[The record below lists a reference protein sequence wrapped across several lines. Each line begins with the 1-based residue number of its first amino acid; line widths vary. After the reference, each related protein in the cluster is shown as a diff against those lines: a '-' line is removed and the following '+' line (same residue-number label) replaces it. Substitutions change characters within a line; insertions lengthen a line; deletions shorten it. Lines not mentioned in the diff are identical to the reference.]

1 MLKVNCK
8 QNINKILVGH
18 KVSTPMLHSVKDQ
31 VCFKVVGRGFI
42 NRQSSRIFQSLAIA
56 ELSVCTYTIESR
68 RMYEDLFTVLLVFR
82 KISHVVLTSSL
93 VFSFGL
99 VACHIEH
106 EKPKEE
112 APRSVLI
119 MFCSSVII
127 E

>member
-18 KVSTPMLHSVKDQ
+18 KVSTPMLHSIKDQ

-56 ELSVCTYTIESR
+56 ELSVCTNTIESR
-68 RMYEDLFTVLLVFR
+68 RTYEDLFTVLLVIR
-82 KISHVVLTSSL
+82 KISHAVINSSL
-93 VFSFGL
+93 VLSCDL
-99 VACHIEH
+99 VEH

-112 APRSVLI
+112 APRSVLV
-119 MFCSSVII
+119 MFCSSIII